1 MAKYDMPA
9 MVNFVLKKTQQPSLY
24 YAGHSQGSL
33 MAFAELSHNPDLS
46 KKIKVLFALGPV
58 ATVGYMKSPLKY
70 LADLIPELQVG
81 YYSTDVLQYLE

>member
-1 MAKYDMPA
+1 MAKYDLPDMI
-9 MVNFVLKKTQQPSLY
+9 NFVLSKTGQPSLY

-46 KKIKVLFALGPV
+46 RKIKALFALGPV

-70 LADLIPELQVG
+70 LADFIPEIEVNSCG
-81 YYSTDVLQYLE
+81 YNHVES